1 MRGVVVDDGMHVD
14 VGRRVGVEHVEKVPT
29 LLLSL
34 AGVAG
39 ADRPCRRG
47 HAAPRTGWSCH
58 VVGRRGASSRLGPAS
73 AAAPAAIVAG
83 RESGSS
89 HQHKPRGPCPADS
102 RTAPRHRSAARRTR
116 DRSTACRC
124 GHDAAAGH
132 ARPRSDGS
140 TRDAGP
146 GWRPSTANSTAS
158 RVAAPGAAVPRRP
171 VVRERRYSA
180 VSDLVPAHRAATR
193 RDHPP
198 RIAAATS
205 GRYPGSYRAAAR
217 RAYLAS
223 HARPT
228 RRCDCE
234 RPTAAGWCRRAPSAP
249 MWHAARRSAA
259 MRQLD
264 SWAARYQTVR
274 LRTSS
279 FAITALG
286 CSSVVASKEVPI

>member
-1 MRGVVVDDGMHVD
+1 MSGGFTYSPTTSVSFSTNAGSVDSVKVRTRCGCRPCATQIRWIDAGLRPWVAAIDRKLHCVARGGARCSVLRTRRRGV
-14 VGRRVGVEHVEKVPT
+14 
-29 LLLSL
+29 
-34 AGVAG
+34 
-39 ADRPCRRG
+39 
-47 HAAPRTGWSCH
+47 
-58 VVGRRGASSRLGPAS
+58 
-73 AAAPAAIVAG
+73 
-83 RESGSS
+83 
-89 HQHKPRGPCPADS
+89 
-102 RTAPRHRSAARRTR
+102 
-116 DRSTACRC
+116 
-124 GHDAAAGH
+124 
-132 ARPRSDGS
+132 
-140 TRDAGP
+140 
-146 GWRPSTANSTAS
+146 
-158 RVAAPGAAVPRRP
+158 

-180 VSDLVPAHRAATR
+180 VSDLVPAHRAVTR

-205 GRYPGSYRAAAR
+205 GRYPGSYRVAAR

-259 MRQLD
+259 MRPLD

-279 FAITALG
+279 FAITALAHTFIG
-286 CSSVVASKEVPI
+286 SSAGWQSRFRLENISTKSP